1 MKKPAFIFLHTL
13 FMMGII
19 VFLAALLLAN
29 ISSCVQLQEKTI
41 KLDLG
46 MHTLRNYLENDAE
59 NANFKI
65 NKQLEVI
72 RVADKNIKKI
82 ILQVIDKKKDKAVVN
97 LIYYEE

>member
-1 MKKPAFIFLHTL
+1 MQIHFLIHYN
-13 FMMGII
+13 FREC
-19 VFLAALLLAN
+19 F
-29 ISSCVQLQEKTI
+29 
-41 KLDLG
+41 
-46 MHTLRNYLENDAE
+46 LRNYLENDAE

-65 NKQLEVI
+65 NKQLEVV

>member
-19 VFLAALLLAN
+19 VFLTGLLLAN

-41 KLDLG
+41 KLDLA
-46 MHTLRNYLENDAE
+46 MHTLKNYLENDTE

-65 NKQLEVI
+65 NKQLEEV
-72 RVADKNIKKI
+72 RVANKNIKKI

>member
-19 VFLAALLLAN
+19 VFLAVLLLAN

-65 NKQLEVI
+65 NKQLEVV

>member
-19 VFLAALLLAN
+19 VFLAVLLLAN

>member
-1 MKKPAFIFLHTL
+1 
-13 FMMGII
+13 MMGII
-19 VFLAALLLAN
+19 VFLAVLLLAN

-65 NKQLEVI
+65 NKQLEVVK
-72 RVADKNIKKI
+72 VADKNIKKI